1 MLSLLIS
8 NMQAEVNAIESQ
20 IDDVMD
26 TFDAAQSPQA
36 FFDEHQDVLYP
47 LMVKYHL
54 SKKNLIE
61 LEQSCTDEFLSTL
74 KRRTSLPNAQASK
87 QGADV

>member
-1 MLSLLIS
+1 MLSLLIL
-8 NMQAEVNAIESQ
+8 NMQAELRAIESQ

-26 TFDAAQSPQA
+26 TFDAAQSPQT
-36 FFDEHQDVLYP
+36 FFDKRQDVLYP
-47 LMVKYHL
+47 LMVKYYL

-74 KRRTSLPNAQASK
+74 KRRTSLPNAQADK
-87 QGADV
+87 LRADV